1 MLSDAS
7 HEEPWK
13 SRQLMMKGSWLT
25 TSLNEYRAHIKEE
38 AASKKKGMIDLNTH
52 DALPASNKI
61 LSIEI
66 ETISNTLEAKT
77 LAQIPSKVSGCDCVY
92 KLMQVVH
99 AFWQVWDCQTC
110 WWNTDVHIQERESV
124 ASHLYLQLLNQ
135 IKYANLL
142 NLSIFLTK
150 SAENSMRNLH
160 PYLFLMVLNKLIQS
174 LFV

>member
-1 MLSDAS
+1 MFLDAS
-7 HEEPWK
+7 VRGTIKIKIAWEVRELIDNIYL
-13 SRQLMMKGSWLT
+13 S
-25 TSLNEYRAHIKEE
+25 EYHPHTDDE
-38 AASKKKGMIDLNTH
+38 ASSKKKGMIDLNTH

-110 WWNTDVHIQERESV
+110 W
-124 ASHLYLQLLNQ
+124 
-135 IKYANLL
+135 
-142 NLSIFLTK
+142 
-150 SAENSMRNLH
+150 
-160 PYLFLMVLNKLIQS
+160 
-174 LFV
+174 